1 MLTVIEGT
9 YENGQVILDHKPKV
23 ENKTKV
29 VVIFEEIEMP
39 TDTNEKRPFGISKG
53 NITLSPDFNE
63 PLDDLKDY
71 M

>member
-9 YENGQVILDHKPKV
+9 YENGQVILHHNPQI

-29 VVIFEEIEMP
+29 VVIFEEI
-39 TDTNEKRPFGISKG
+39 DTPEKSITKRPFGISKG
-53 NITLSPDFNE
+53 SIELSPDFND

>member
-9 YENGQVILDHKPKV
+9 YENGQVILDHKPKI

-39 TDTNEKRPFGISKG
+39 TDKNEKRPFGISKG

-63 PLDDLKDY
+63 PLDDLRDY

>member
-9 YENGQVILDHKPKV
+9 YENGQVILDHKPQV

-29 VVIFEEIEMP
+29 VVIFEES
-39 TDTNEKRPFGISKG
+39 DTSGKVLEKRPFGISKG
-53 NITLSPDFNE
+53 SITLSPDFND

>member
-29 VVIFEEIEMP
+29 VVIFEEIEIP
-39 TDTNEKRPFGISKG
+39 AEINAKRPFGISNG
-53 NITLSPDFNE
+53 SITLSPDFDE